1 MQSSQKPVGRG
12 GSREKSR
19 YRFAKVAL
27 GIPVSRVS
35 NGMVGVH
42 I

>member
-1 MQSSQKPVGRG
+1 MQSSQKPVG
-12 GSREKSR
+12 REKSR